1 MINFDND
8 SMAEYFENDDMHESL
23 LLYKVLLGILASLMI
38 RIIFPIQ
45 AQAVGAFPPPGL
57 QKLTSEA
64 GSSGPGLKSVYKK
77 CQGTGCLQNRYY
89 AQEPTV
95 QHPTVS

>member
-1 MINFDND
+1 
-8 SMAEYFENDDMHESL
+8 
-23 LLYKVLLGILASLMI
+23 MI

-64 GSSGPGLKSVYKK
+64 GSSGPGLKPVYKK
-77 CQGTGCLQNRYY
+77 RQGMGWLQNPYY

-95 QHPTVS
+95 QHATVS

>member
-1 MINFDND
+1 
-8 SMAEYFENDDMHESL
+8 
-23 LLYKVLLGILASLMI
+23 MI

-64 GSSGPGLKSVYKK
+64 GSSGLGLKPVYKK
-77 CQGTGCLQNRYY
+77 RQGMG
-89 AQEPTV
+89 
-95 QHPTVS
+95 